1 MSPKQKVFLLSGIL
15 ALLGVSISVIII
27 AIGGGF
33 SGPSPSFTHPPTA
46 ADLWVVGQP
55 VHSGTIL
62 NYSLTRIGSHS
73 SPWSSLGEH
82 SSLIG
87 SLVSI
92 KFVQDESNSTNNNN
106 NNWKAIIHIIN
117 GTTPRVS
124 KQDTVL
130 LSKQQLINAG
140 PINQGFAPY
149 YEPIESSILEIRDI
163 ALGEA
168 KYLVVGAEWNS
179 ITTGVTT
186 NPVKVIAQGNVH
198 TNAGTFNAY
207 LLSYTIG
214 SKTSRIWISHDV
226 PLPIKAEVYNAENQL
241 QYSYELVAKKL

>member
-1 MSPKQKVFLLSGIL
+1 
-15 ALLGVSISVIII
+15 
-27 AIGGGF
+27 
-33 SGPSPSFTHPPTA
+33 
-46 ADLWVVGQP
+46 
-55 VHSGTIL
+55 
-62 NYSLTRIGSHS
+62 
-73 SPWSSLGEH
+73 
-82 SSLIG
+82 
-87 SLVSI
+87 VSI

-106 NNWKAIIHIIN
+106 NNNWKAIIRVIN

-124 KQDTVL
+124 RQDTVL

-140 PINQGFAPY
+140 PINQGFTPY

-168 KYLVVGAEWNS
+168 KYLVVGAGWNS

-198 TNAGTFNAY
+198 TNAGIFNAY

-241 QYSYELVAKKL
+241 QYSYELVAKKP